1 MTRQICSV
9 TAFVVATTLMQHPVT
24 GAKPGT
30 ARPTIVD
37 LGTLGGGVSDGY
49 GINNDPDD
57 IQVVGYST
65 RADGFAHGFFWTAA
79 TGMIDLGSLGR
90 SSFARAINDQGMI
103 AGNSEGAVFENWPV
117 VWTVSSGVWTI
128 ERLPTMTGTCRGNAL
143 GLNNGINGDSSAV
156 VVVGD
161 VWCGVVVGD
170 VWSGA
175 SRAVM
180 WRRPQGEWLIQD
192 LGTLPGD
199 TDSSAWGVNDTGT
212 VVGWSIS
219 STGINTAFRWHPNT
233 GMVALPGLGGNT
245 SAVAIANNGDIAGTS
260 IDAAGNSHAVRWR
273 AIDDAIEDLGT
284 LGGCC
289 SAGSGINTAG
299 TVVGVSDVSSRGNQR
314 ANQRAFLADPGAPM
328 TEPGGS
334 RGQSSAHALN
344 DFGTI
349 AGTIFSGQPHAV
361 IWKLQ

>member
-37 LGTLGGGVSDGY
+37 LGTLGGGVSDAY

-65 RADGFAHGFFWTAA
+65 RADEGPPHGFFWTEA
-79 TGMIDLGSLGR
+79 TGMIDLGSFGR
-90 SSFARAINDQGMI
+90 GSFARDINNHGMI
-103 AGNSEGAVFENWPV
+103 AGYSEDAVVFGNWPV

-128 ERLPTMTGTCRGNAL
+128 EKLTTITGACCGSAL

-156 VVVGD
+156 AVVGS
-161 VWCGVVVGD
+161 

-180 WRRPQGEWLIQD
+180 WRRAPVEWLIQD

-199 TDSSAWGVNDTGT
+199 TDSYAWDVNDTGT

-233 GMVALPGLGGNT
+233 GMVALPDLGGNT
-245 SAVAIANNGDIAGTS
+245 RAVAIANNGDIAGTS

-299 TVVGVSDVSSRGNQR
+299 TVVGWSDVSRRG
-314 ANQRAFLADPGAPM
+314 NQRAFLADPGAPM